1 MEAKGSIDFSASAR
15 ILPAWPAP
23 QLKEKR
29 IFLASGSPR
38 RRELLSLI
46 LPHYELAVTKEID
59 ENYPPS
65 LPAEEVPAYLS
76 RLKAQAFLDEL
87 DENDLVITAD
97 TVVILDDRIL
107 GKPHSAEEAR
117 DMLASLSGRTHTVV
131 TGVTLTA
138 KTKSETFTEHTSVTF
153 GVLSADDIAEYVER
167 YKPFDKAGAY
177 GIQEWVGAAG
187 IAKIDGCFYN
197 VMGLPLHALYMRLR
211 LFPIEI

>member
-15 ILPAWPAP
+15 ILLPWPAP
-23 QLKEKR
+23 QLKEMR

-59 ENYPPS
+59 ENYPAS
-65 LPAEEVPAYLS
+65 LPATDVPAYLS
-76 RLKAQAFLDEL
+76 RLKAHAYIDNLEDH
-87 DENDLVITAD
+87 DLVITAD

-117 DMLASLSGRTHTVV
+117 EMLLSLSGRTHTVV
-131 TGVTLTA
+131 TGVTLTTT
-138 KTKSETFTEHTSVTF
+138 KKSETFTEHTAVTF
-153 GVLSADDIAEYVER
+153 GVLSADEIAEYVER
-167 YKPFDKAGAY
+167 YSPFDKAGAY

-187 IAKIDGCFYN
+187 ISKIDGCFYN
-197 VMGLPLHALYMRLR
+197 VMGLPLHALYTKLR
-211 LFPIEI
+211 AFVSE